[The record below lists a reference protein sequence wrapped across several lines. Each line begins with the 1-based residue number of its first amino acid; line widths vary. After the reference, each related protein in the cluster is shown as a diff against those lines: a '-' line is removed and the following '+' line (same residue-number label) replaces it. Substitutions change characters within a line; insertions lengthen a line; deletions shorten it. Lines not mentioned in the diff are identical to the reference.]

1 MAQNASADGRTDTKR
16 FDGEFDASDLIEGDR
31 IAPELVAR
39 AIGQYG
45 ERIKAHP
52 PEADE
57 EDKPATTQLVAAT
70 AISTMDDTHSALLV
84 DPDTG
89 TIVRA
94 GCHDSS
100 SAWSQKEADWTV
112 YEVGTSVV
120 VDDVLDLEISS
131 NDEPV
136 DDEHEWVQ
144 GWVDILF
151 DDLRNGHF
159 DYDDERSLG
168 GSTLKLR
175 DYDSREARASISLED
190 Q

>member
-1 MAQNASADGRTDTKR
+1 MSQTMNADGGRTDNKR
-16 FDGEFDASDLIEGDR
+16 FTDAFNGEELIEGDR
-31 IAPELVAR
+31 ISKELVAR
-39 AIGQYG
+39 NIGQYG
-45 ERIKAHP
+45 ERIAAHP
-52 PEADE
+52 PEADD
-57 EDKPATTQLVAAT
+57 EDKPAKTQLVTAT
-70 AISTMDDTHSALLV
+70 AISTMDDVHSALLV

-89 TIVRA
+89 IIVRA
-94 GCHDSS
+94 GRHDSN

-112 YEVGTSVV
+112 YEVGTHVSVDEV
-120 VDDVLDLEISS
+120 KELTVPD
-131 NDEPV
+131 NAEPV
-136 DDEHEWVQ
+136 DDDHEWVQ

-175 DYDSREARASISLED
+175 DYDGRMARASISLE